1 MHVSFRELGF
11 LLLIGLSSQGG
22 GECGTSSYIWVAQ
35 IRPCRSIGNVYYFPE
50 SGKAGSSSTYVIL
63 CLSPFHTSCSYCF
76 LFSTAH
82 SGGHDVWNVVFDM
95 VKNVSE
101 VMMSTLPNFWKI
113 AKGFLDGKY
122 RKVRFH
128 CCPKVWSTD
137 TRPWRHRT
145 HPRSFHDEV
154 HLKFGLWLTRL
165 SSFTYLSSLNSSSF
179 RIWQ

>member
-1 MHVSFRELGF
+1 VGPPRTSGSLKSVLAAQLGMCIAS
-11 LLLIGLSSQGG
+11 L
-22 GECGTSSYIWVAQ
+22 
-35 IRPCRSIGNVYYFPE
+35 
-50 SGKAGSSSTYVIL
+50 KAGKQDQVLRMSL

-128 CCPKVWSTD
+128 CFPKVWSTD